1 MKTLLTTALLLA
13 STVAAHAFGAPGHRL
28 IGDIAA
34 READDATRSKVRALV
49 GDLNWGSMAC
59 LPDDIKS
66 WDPNASPYPDS
77 IAALNHLNVPEH
89 AAVYAQLRTF
99 HDANQDFVP
108 ESPTERKHA
117 TFHWVDIP
125 VKDVEKYADGPTGR
139 RPDDVVQM
147 IKFCAGVLHG
157 DVPET
162 NQYKITKPIAVIL
175 LMHYVGDIHQP
186 LHVGAEYFNAAG
198 EKANP
203 DTDKTGKDYADQGGN
218 SIVVGSIAG
227 VRTGNRPVRLHAVW
241 DSSLVDSA
249 KHQIREET
257 GKSMMNETE
266 YVAYYAAHPPA
277 DWAMPSSLPFTAWSE
292 AWADELQ
299 PLSREAHEKLVFTD
313 LKPVESHGLTDEHG
327 AASEAP
333 GSDYYNW
340 GGGVIKRQLG
350 LAGYRLAALLKA
362 ALQ

>member
-1 MKTLLTTALLLA
+1 MKSLLVASLLLA
-13 STVAAHAFGAPGHRL
+13 TVSVTHAYGPPGHRL

-34 READDATRSKVRALV
+34 READNATVAKVRALV

-66 WDPNASPYPDS
+66 WDPGAAQYPDS
-77 IAALNHLNVPEH
+77 LAALGYLNVPEH
-89 AAVYAQLRTF
+89 ADVLAQLRAF
-99 HDANQDFVP
+99 HDANVEYEP
-108 ESPTERKHA
+108 GETERRHA
-117 TFHWVDIP
+117 SFHYADIP

-157 DVPET
+157 DGPES
-162 NQYKITKPIAVIL
+162 NRYKITKPVAVIL

-198 EKANP
+198 QKANP
-203 DTDKTGKDYADQGGN
+203 DTDHSGPDYPDQGGN

-227 VRTGNRPVRLHAVW
+227 VRAGNRPLRLHAIW

-249 KHQIREET
+249 KHEIRAEA
-257 GKSMMNETE
+257 GKSALTEKE
-266 YVAYYAAHPPA
+266 YVAYFAAHPPA
-277 DWAMPSSLPFTAWSE
+277 NWEMPAALPFTAWSE
-292 AWADELQ
+292 AWANEIQ
-299 PLSREAHEKLVFTD
+299 PIAREAHEKLQFTD
-313 LKPVESHGLTDEHG
+313 LQPVESRGITSEHG
-327 AASEAP
+327 TASEAP

-340 GGGVIKRQLG
+340 GGGVVKRELG